1 MSSRGTNRRLLVLS
15 VSLLVAFGLLVARAV
30 VVQAVHGT
38 AYRAEASHQH
48 VQDMTLDAK
57 RGVIYDRNGAEL
69 AVSQRMATIYATP
82 YLIKEPALAAA
93 KLAPVLG
100 AKESELR
107 AKLSAGGGYVRL
119 ARKVDPA
126 VGEAVR
132 KLNLAGVGVQPE
144 DKRVY
149 PRGALAAQLLGFV
162 GTDNDGLTGLELQY
176 QGVLTGVKGERRVVT
191 DPMGRSLDILS
202 DSASQE
208 GSALV
213 LTIDEDIQFE
223 AEQVLADTIKQFGA
237 KRATAVVIDPRNGEV
252 LAMADSPGYDANA
265 FLDATEAQRRN
276 TIVTD
281 LYEPGSTFKIVVAAA
296 ALEHGLVT
304 KDTKLRLPAS
314 IRVYDRVVH
323 EAHTDVPEVRNLT
336 VTQILSQSSN
346 VGAVMLGQK
355 VGKDDLV
362 DMIDRFGFTKP
373 LSIDFPGEAAG
384 IMLRPD
390 KWSGSTIAN
399 VPMGQGISVT
409 PLQIAS
415 AYASIA
421 NGGIFV
427 QPHLVRDR
435 GTLQTHR
442 VVSPAVAADLIE
454 MLQVTVDSGTGKN
467 ARLQGYA
474 VAGKTGTAEKVNEN
488 GLGYSHT
495 KFISSFVGV
504 VPAQAPRLVI
514 LVTVDEPS
522 KGVYYGADVA
532 APAFAHIADFALKH
546 LEIPPV
552 GGD

>member
-1 MSSRGTNRRLLVLS
+1 
-15 VSLLVAFGLLVARAV
+15 
-30 VVQAVHGT
+30 
-38 AYRAEASHQH
+38 
-48 VQDMTLDAK
+48 
-57 RGVIYDRNGAEL
+57 
-69 AVSQRMATIYATP
+69 VSQRMATIYATP

-93 KLAPVLG
+93 KLAPVLKV
-100 AKESELR
+100 KESELR
-107 AKLSAGGGYVRL
+107 VKLAEGGGYVRL
-119 ARKVDPA
+119 ARKVDA
-126 VGEAVR
+126 SAGEAVR
-132 KLNLAGVGVQPE
+132 TLKLPGVGVQPE

-149 PRGALAAQLLGFV
+149 PRGALAAQVLGFV

-176 QGVLTGVKGERRVVT
+176 QDTLTGVKGERRVVT

-202 DSASQE
+202 DSASKE

-223 AEQVLADTIKQFGA
+223 AEQVLGDTIKQFGA
-237 KRATAVVIDPRNGEV
+237 KGATAVVIDPRNGEV

-265 FLDATEAQRRN
+265 FLGATEAERRN

-281 LYEPGSTFKIVVAAA
+281 LYEPGSTFKMVVAAA
-296 ALEHGLVT
+296 ALEHGLVK
-304 KDTKLRLPAS
+304 KDTKMRLPAS
-314 IRVYDRVVH
+314 ITVYDRTVH
-323 EAHTDVPEVRNLT
+323 EAHQNVPAVRNLT

-355 VGKDDLV
+355 VGKTDLV
-362 DMIDRFGFTKP
+362 DMIDRFGFTRP
-373 LSIDFPGEAAG
+373 LGIDFPGEAAG

-409 PLQIAS
+409 PLQMAS

-421 NGGIFV
+421 NGGVFV

-435 GTLQTHR
+435 VTPATHR
-442 VVSPAVAADLIE
+442 VVSETVAADLME
-454 MLQVTVDSGTGKN
+454 MLQVTVESGTGKN

-474 VAGKTGTAEKVNEN
+474 VAGKTGTAQKVNED
-488 GLGYSHT
+488 GSGYSNT

-522 KGVYYGADVA
+522 KGAYYGADVA

>member
-1 MSSRGTNRRLLVLS
+1 MTAHGTNRRLLVLAA
-15 VSLLVAFGLLVARAV
+15 SLLVAFALLVVRAV
-30 VVQAVHGT
+30 VVQAVDG
-38 AYRAEASHQH
+38 AEYRGQASRQQ
-48 VQDMTLDAK
+48 VQKLTLAAK

-82 YLIKEPALAAA
+82 YLVKDPVRTAA

-100 AKESELR
+100 LKETELR

-119 ARKVDPA
+119 ARKIDPA
-126 VGEAVR
+126 VGERVR
-132 KLNLAGVGVQPE
+132 ALKLVGVGVQPE
-144 DKRVY
+144 DKRIY

-162 GTDNDGLTGLELQY
+162 GIENDGLTGLELEY
-176 QGVLTGVKGERRVVT
+176 DKVLTGVDGQRRIVT
-191 DPMGRSLDILS
+191 DPRGNSLNVLFDK
-202 DSASQE
+202 ASRE

-265 FLDATEAQRRN
+265 FLDATEAERRN
-276 TIVTD
+276 TVVTD
-281 LYEPGSTFKIVVAAA
+281 LYEPGSTFKMVVTAA
-296 ALEHGLVT
+296 ALEHELVK
-304 KDTKLRLPAS
+304 KDTVMRLPAS
-314 IRVYDRVVH
+314 ITVFDRTVH
-323 EAHTDVPEVRNLT
+323 EAHEAPEVRDLT
-336 VTQILSQSSN
+336 VTQILAQSSN

-373 LSIDFPGEAAG
+373 LGIDFPGEAGG

-409 PLQIAS
+409 PLQLAS

-421 NGGIFV
+421 NGGVYV

-435 GTLQTHR
+435 GTPPTHR
-442 VVSPAVAADLIE
+442 VVSAAVAADLVE

-467 ARLQGYA
+467 ARLQGYS
-474 VAGKTGTAEKVNEN
+474 VAGKTGTAQKVNED
-488 GLGYSHT
+488 GSGYSDT
-495 KFISSFVGV
+495 KFISSFVGM

-522 KGVYYGADVA
+522 KVAYYGADVA

-552 GGD
+552 GGN